1 VHLLPDCLGEI
12 AMSAT
17 PLNLDV
23 NPPLARGTVTNR
35 REGGEVQ
42 TQVQTVVAKEGENGK
57 NERKVKEETSQKS
70 VANVNLLSSGL
81 EFSQDQETGLTVIK
95 MYDRETGK
103 LVRQLPPEETL
114 NFLRQ
119 LAENQKGVLVSK
131 KL

>member
-1 VHLLPDCLGEI
+1 
-12 AMSAT
+12 MSAT

>member
-1 VHLLPDCLGEI
+1 
-12 AMSAT
+12 
-17 PLNLDV
+17 
-23 NPPLARGTVTNR
+23 
-35 REGGEVQ
+35 
-42 TQVQTVVAKEGENGK
+42 
-57 NERKVKEETSQKS
+57 
-70 VANVNLLSSGL
+70 
-81 EFSQDQETGLTVIK
+81 